1 MYGHID
7 TLFGLMTTC
16 GSVTGGPYFDDLE
29 VGQVFDSAP
38 SMTLTAGAAA
48 VHQSIIGD
56 RLRLALDAELA
67 MAVTGATA
75 PLAHPALV
83 CDVAIGQTTLA
94 TQRVKA
100 NLFYRGLT
108 FHRFPIIGDTLF
120 TRTEV
125 VGLKQNSAK
134 PGRAPTGLAALRMTT
149 IDDVGR
155 LVLDFYRC
163 AMLPLSDGAGET
175 GHADDLSTIGA
186 DAVPAPDPT
195 ADWDAD
201 AYRAK
206 VPGAHFDSG
215 IAGAVLHSTADVVS
229 SAPELARLTLNIAA
243 THHDW
248 RVGGQRLVYGGH
260 TIGLA
265 LAQATR
271 LLPNLVTVLGWQSC
285 DHTGPVHEGATLYSE
300 LHVEGAVPLPDGR
313 GGVLRLRSLVYA
325 AGEPDR
331 QVLDW
336 RFTAIQF

>member
-1 MYGHID
+1 MP
-7 TLFGLMTTC
+7 TWAAV
-16 GSVTGGPYFDDLE
+16 SGPYFDDLA

-38 SMTLTAGAAA
+38 SMTLTPGAAA

-56 RLRLALDAELA
+56 RLRLALDAELS
-67 MAVTGATA
+67 MAVTGAPG

-83 CDVAIGQTTLA
+83 CDVAVGQSTLA

-108 FHRFPIIGDTLF
+108 FHRFPVIGDTLF

-125 VGLKQNSAK
+125 VGLKQNAAK
-134 PGRAPTGLAALRMTT
+134 PRREPTGLAALRMTT
-149 IDDVGR
+149 VDDVGR

-163 AMLPLSDGAGET
+163 AMLPLNDGATDT
-175 GHADDLSTIGA
+175 GHADDLSAIGTA
-186 DAVPAPDPT
+186 GQPTPDPT
-195 ADWDAD
+195 ADWNAD

-215 IAGAVLHSTADVVS
+215 LAGVVLHSTADVVS
-229 SAPELARLTLNIAA
+229 GATELARLTLNIAA

-248 RVGGQRLVYGGH
+248 RVGGKRLVYGGH

-285 DHTGPVHEGATLYSE
+285 DHMGPVHEGDTLYSE
-300 LHVEGAVPLPDGR
+300 LHVDGAVPQPDGL
-313 GGVLRLRSLVYA
+313 GGVLKLRSMVFA
-325 AGEPDR
+325 VDEPDR

-336 RFTAIQF
+336 RFTALQF

>member
-1 MYGHID
+1 MGAV
-7 TLFGLMTTC
+7 
-16 GSVTGGPYFDDLE
+16 SGPFFEDLA
-29 VGQVFDSAP
+29 VGMVFDTAP
-38 SMTLTAGAAA
+38 SMTLTGGAAA
-48 VHQSIIGD
+48 VHQSIVGD

-67 MAVTGATA
+67 RAVTGATG

-100 NLFYRGLT
+100 NLFYRGLA
-108 FHRFPIIGDTLF
+108 FHRFPVIGDTLF

-149 IDDVGR
+149 VDNVGR

-163 AMLPLSDGAGET
+163 AMLPLRDGAADT
-175 GHADDLSTIGA
+175 GHADDLSAIGA
-186 DAVPAPDPT
+186 DQPPAPDPT
-195 ADWDAD
+195 VDWDAD
-201 AYRAK
+201 AYREK

-215 IAGAVLHSTADVVS
+215 IAGSVLNSTADLVS
-229 SAPELARLTLNIAA
+229 SAPELARLTLNVAA

-248 RVGGQRLVYGGH
+248 RVSGHRLVYGGH
-260 TIGLA
+260 TIALA

-285 DHTGPVHEGATLYSE
+285 DHTGPVHEGDTLYSE
-300 LHVEGAVPLPDGR
+300 LHVDAAVPLPDGR
-313 GGVLRLRSLVYA
+313 GGVLKLRSLVYA
-325 AGEPDR
+325 VGGGGTDQGEPDR

-336 RFTAIQF
+336 RFTALQF